1 MMYVFAG
8 AFCMETWL
16 VPAPLAMP
24 QFYPLPS
31 GWKVALR
38 MTLAYLIVHEEKLYE
53 ADNVGM
59 VMMDIKKSAM
69 NDHDVD
75 RLFHCAFRIPR
86 FGKKRIRRLRI
97 RALRELGQEE
107 HCEISRS
114 RSEIFAPVSSQS
126 GGAAN
131 GSASGAGD
139 QKSGNGEMASSNSS
153 TPT

>member
-1 MMYVFAG
+1 MYVFAG

-69 NDHDVD
+69 VWDGVFVCGCVSPFSAWALFSFFCFLFPND
-75 RLFHCAFRIPR
+75 LMFWSP
-86 FGKKRIRRLRI
+86 LT
-97 RALRELGQEE
+97 E
-107 HCEISRS
+107 
-114 RSEIFAPVSSQS
+114 
-126 GGAAN
+126 
-131 GSASGAGD
+131 
-139 QKSGNGEMASSNSS
+139 
-153 TPT
+153 